1 MDTVEELQKQIT
13 NLNARLEKA
22 KEVFKEQK
30 SEIDELKERVTKTD
44 KMCDNIKSA
53 VANIAFSMKDLTMY
67 VKALNDIV
75 NA

>member
-13 NLNARLEKA
+13 NLTARLEKA

-30 SEIDELKERVTKTD
+30 LEIDELKERITKTD
-44 KMCDNIKSA
+44 KMRDDIKSA
-53 VANIAFSMKDLTMY
+53 VTDIALSMKDLTMY